1 MFRTHRVVR
10 RLMVLSVLVFPGV
23 ADAQRVPDGWR
34 WQLDKP
40 APNVTGRDAP
50 PGAWQFQEMVPGM
63 HVTAGPGVILYAP
76 GAGAA
81 GRFMVDADIVLFPNS
96 SENGYG
102 IMFGGRTG
110 AGADTTLRTWNAL
123 VLNASGRFAVVRH
136 SGGKVET
143 VKGWTEHDAI
153 VKRGAEPV
161 TNRLRVWAER
171 DSVLFVVNGTALGAL
186 PTAALDPDGLFGL
199 RLDEGI
205 NTHVTNV
212 DHTVRLLRRS
222 NR

>member
-10 RLMVLSVLVFPGV
+10 RSLVLSVFLLPGTV
-23 ADAQRVPDGWR
+23 HAQRVPDGWR

-40 APNVTGRDAP
+40 APNVMGKDAP

-63 HVTAGPGVILYAP
+63 HVTSGPGVILYAP
-76 GAGAA
+76 GAGAT

-102 IMFGGRTG
+102 IMFGGRSG

-123 VLNASGRFAVVRH
+123 VLNASGRFAVVRQ
-136 SGGKVET
+136 SAGQVET
-143 VKGWTEHDAI
+143 VKAWTEHEAI

-171 DSVLFVVNGTALGAL
+171 DSVRFVVNGKALVAL
-186 PTAALDPDGLFGL
+186 PAAALDPDGLFGL
-199 RLDEGI
+199 RFDEGI

-212 DHTVRLLRRS
+212 DHMVRLLRRS